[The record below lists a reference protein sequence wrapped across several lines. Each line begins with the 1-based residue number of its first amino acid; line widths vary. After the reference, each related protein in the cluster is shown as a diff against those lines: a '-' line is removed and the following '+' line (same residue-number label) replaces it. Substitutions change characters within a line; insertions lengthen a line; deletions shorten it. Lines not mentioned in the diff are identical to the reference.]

1 MKFAALKSVTHVSIL
16 TSDMVSKNSINWSA
30 FHFNINYGS
39 NKGGGAFQVYFG
51 HLKVY
56 FIEEHAFSQ
65 HEILFDWDFVC
76 GALPKNICYIAIA
89 VIPMKLDK
97 ATHSSLKWL

>member
-1 MKFAALKSVTHVSIL
+1 MEEQR
-16 TSDMVSKNSINWSA
+16 
-30 FHFNINYGS
+30 
-39 NKGGGAFQVYFG
+39 GGAFQVYFG
-51 HLKVY
+51 PLKVY

-65 HEILFDWDFVC
+65 HEVLFDWDFVC
-76 GALPKNICYIAIA
+76 GAPPKNICYIAIA

>member
-39 NKGGGAFQVYFG
+39 DKGGVLFKFILVLWKFILLRSTLFHSMKYFLIG
-51 HLKVY
+51 
-56 FIEEHAFSQ
+56 
-65 HEILFDWDFVC
+65 ILFAVPPQKTFV
-76 GALPKNICYIAIA
+76 
-89 VIPMKLDK
+89 
-97 ATHSSLKWL
+97 T